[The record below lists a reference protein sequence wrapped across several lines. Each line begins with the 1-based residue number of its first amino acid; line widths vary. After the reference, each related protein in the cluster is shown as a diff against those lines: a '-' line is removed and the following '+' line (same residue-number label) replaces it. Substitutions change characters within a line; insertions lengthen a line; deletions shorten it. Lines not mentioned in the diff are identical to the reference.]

1 MDSTTNAQAIEQT
14 ITCSAALVPK
24 NQDKPWL
31 DCKGHVISDEEL
43 KAISKDWDQ
52 LIWEKYLESLD
63 VTLSDRQ
70 PRPCDYDEMA
80 EKMEHTCFEFSQ
92 TDADDE
98 TKDKI
103 TQLFRQLSPQQQKIL
118 KMIFWEGRSE
128 RFIAQNLR
136 VSRYTIKTLK
146 KRSLKKLS
154 ALLKQVSPISPLMRG
169 KEYSLKQGGDNDKG
183 VLSLAKRHLP
193 KAS

>member
-31 DCKGHVISDEEL
+31 DSKGHIISGEEL

-52 LIWEKYLESLD
+52 LIWEKYLDSID

-70 PRPCDYDEMA
+70 IGLQKYDALA
-80 EKMEHTCFEFSQ
+80 ESMPHTCFEFSQ

-103 TQLFRQLSPQQQKIL
+103 AQVLEQLTPQQQKII
-118 KMIFWEGRSE
+118 KMIFWEGRTE
-128 RFIAQNLR
+128 RGIAKELR
-136 VSRYTIKTLK
+136 ISRTTVQTLK
-146 KRSLKKLS
+146 KRSLRKLS
-154 ALLKQVSPISPLMRG
+154 DLLKQVSSISPLVRDR
-169 KEYSLKQGGDNDKG
+169 KYSLKQGGDNDKG

>member
-1 MDSTTNAQAIEQT
+1 
-14 ITCSAALVPK
+14 
-24 NQDKPWL
+24 
-31 DCKGHVISDEEL
+31 
-43 KAISKDWDQ
+43 
-52 LIWEKYLESLD
+52 
-63 VTLSDRQ
+63 
-70 PRPCDYDEMA
+70 MA